1 MIDDPLVKTLLT
13 SVVEDE
19 SNLDIVQA
27 LIEGV
32 ETDEEIAEITEAM
45 NSHVS
50 DKKIKDCLKLP
61 PEKLRLMLQFYVQQQ
76 HKKGA

>member
-1 MIDDPLVKTLLT
+1 MDF
-13 SVVEDE
+13 S
-19 SNLDIVQA
+19 
-27 LIEGV
+27 
-32 ETDEEIAEITEAM
+32 DEEIAEITEAM

-50 DKKIKDCLKLP
+50 EEKIKDCLKLP